1 MSFKYFS
8 HLTKKMIEYQNI
20 LNEGRQEE
28 EWEEWVVKCE
38 NCCCEISVKVPVRKF
53 CYLI

>member
-8 HLTKKMIEYQNI
+8 QLTKKMIEYQNI